1 MRELVLGLDLC
12 FGYLQTPRDLRLI
25 VGAPPLQSLSQRVQ
39 RWRRYE
45 HLYGLR
51 HRVAD
56 LARPLHLDLEHDRHP
71 GGETALELAAQRAI
85 ATAQAAAGVPLPDAG
100 AAFLSVTDADKPGV
114 FAIAQLLHDAGFEI
128 FATRG
133 TAQAIARMGVPAS
146 QLNKISEGSP
156 HVLELIEAGKIH
168 LVVNTPTGSGAR
180 SDGWEIRNAAITRG
194 IPCLTTLAAGVS
206 AARAI
211 AHASSTGPAEVI
223 CLQELHRLGG
233 EGEASSRER
242 TLTS

>member
-1 MRELVLGLDLC
+1 
-12 FGYLQTPRDLRLI
+12 
-25 VGAPPLQSLSQRVQ
+25 
-39 RWRRYE
+39 
-45 HLYGLR
+45 
-51 HRVAD
+51 VAD